1 MVCHIDKCV
10 GSLLQM
16 LVTSPQGM
24 QSLGNSSAIQRGL
37 DMIVR
42 QTQNTQEECHTL
54 HTRQEQFVIQY
65 QEVIKLQGNYLFIWN
80 FNDQSP

>member
-1 MVCHIDKCV
+1 
-10 GSLLQM
+10 M

-37 DMIVR
+37 EMIVR

-65 QEVIKLQGNYLFIWN
+65 QEVIKLQGKYLFVLRIQ
-80 FNDQSP
+80 FNK

>member
-1 MVCHIDKCV
+1 
-10 GSLLQM
+10 M
-16 LVTSPQGM
+16 LVSSPQGM

-37 DMIVR
+37 EMIMR

-65 QEVIKLQGNYLFIWN
+65 QEVIKLQGKYLCVSRDLHPERLLIMFLTFW
-80 FNDQSP
+80 